1 MEFVFTCADIS
12 LTFLI
17 SEEDDSDEEDLEGE
31 RASESEQEGFEVES
45 SDGNSSNVEGDEGL
59 PSVNTPRIDGMCVP
73 RMHACTHA
81 HARTHART
89 HTMTVTTCHIQYS
102 SHIHILNRLHR
113 PFVSSSSV
121 LCFCPSRWYDLGT
134 TVAMSHVVHSL
145 TKFLNMNVHCSDP
158 RPPAGRPC

>member
-1 MEFVFTCADIS
+1 MFACADIS

-73 RMHACTHA
+73 CMHART
-81 HARTHART
+81 RTHART
-89 HTMTVTTCHIQYS
+89 HVRTHAHHTSDCYYLPYS
-102 SHIHILNRLHR
+102 ILEVI
-113 PFVSSSSV
+113 FI
-121 LCFCPSRWYDLGT
+121 Y
-134 TVAMSHVVHSL
+134 
-145 TKFLNMNVHCSDP
+145 
-158 RPPAGRPC
+158 

>member
-1 MEFVFTCADIS
+1 MEFVFACADIS

-45 SDGNSSNVEGDEGL
+45 SDGNSSNAEGDEGL

-73 RMHACTHA
+73 CMHARTRTHA

-89 HTMTVTTCHIQYS
+89 PYDLTVTTCHIQYS
-102 SHIHILNRLHR
+102 KSYSYIKPSSPTVRELVLSLMLLPFSLVRFRHNRCDD
-113 PFVSSSSV
+113 
-121 LCFCPSRWYDLGT
+121 LCRTF
-134 TVAMSHVVHSL
+134 
-145 TKFLNMNVHCSDP
+145 SDKISEHEC
-158 RPPAGRPC
+158 ALF

>member
-1 MEFVFTCADIS
+1 MEFVFACADIS

-89 HTMTVTTCHIQYS
+89 HTIRSDCYYLPYSILKSYSYIKPSSPTVRELVLSLMLLPFSLVRFRH
-102 SHIHILNRLHR
+102 NRCDDPCR
-113 PFVSSSSV
+113 TF
-121 LCFCPSRWYDLGT
+121 
-134 TVAMSHVVHSL
+134 
-145 TKFLNMNVHCSDP
+145 SDKISEHEC
-158 RPPAGRPC
+158 ALF